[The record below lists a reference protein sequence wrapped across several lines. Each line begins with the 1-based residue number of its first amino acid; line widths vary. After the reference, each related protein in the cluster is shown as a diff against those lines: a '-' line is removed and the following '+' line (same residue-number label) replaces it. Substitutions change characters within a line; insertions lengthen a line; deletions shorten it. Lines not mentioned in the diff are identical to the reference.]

1 MLVARDDGVP
11 LPAQVALGGQLRA
24 QLPRVAL
31 EVVDPG
37 GAPARPPLPRPQSDE
52 NFDET
57 GSVGE
62 AWAAAVRDG
71 ARSPPVGALRG

>member
-1 MLVARDDGVP
+1 MSPALPQRD
-11 LPAQVALGGQLRA
+11 
-24 QLPRVAL
+24 VAL

-71 ARSPPVGALRG
+71 AASPAIGALRG